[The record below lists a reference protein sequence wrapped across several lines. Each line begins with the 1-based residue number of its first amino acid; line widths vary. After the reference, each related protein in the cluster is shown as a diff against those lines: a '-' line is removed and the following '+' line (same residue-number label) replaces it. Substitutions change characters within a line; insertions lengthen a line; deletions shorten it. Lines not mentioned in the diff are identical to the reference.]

1 MVSAL
6 GNHPALG
13 AWEIIN
19 EPEGSV
25 LNNQVNTN
33 KCYDTTPLATTGAGF
48 GKNYVPMQ
56 KYISPFSRALQV
68 NFKIFFLKIAF

>member
-25 LNNQVNTN
+25 LNNQASGNP
-33 KCYDTTPLATTGAGF
+33 CFDTRALVYSGAGW
-48 GKNYVPMQ
+48 GKNAIAMQ
-56 KYISPFSRALQV
+56 K
-68 NFKIFFLKIAF
+68 

>member
-56 KYISPFSRALQV
+56 KYISPFIK
-68 NFKIFFLKIAF
+68 NFPSQF

>member
-25 LNNQVNTN
+25 NAGQSNSNRCFDTQV
-33 KCYDTTPLATTGAGF
+33 LAGSGAGWVGHF
-48 GKNYVPMQ
+48 IPMQ
-56 KYISPFSRALQV
+56 K
-68 NFKIFFLKIAF
+68 

>member
-33 KCYDTTPLATTGAGF
+33 KCYDTTPLATTGVGF
-48 GKNYVPMQ
+48 GKNNGRIGAVLLLLLLLSCCYCC
-56 KYISPFSRALQV
+56 FGCCDR
-68 NFKIFFLKIAF
+68 N